1 MSINNTRNK
10 NKSSLGTTS
19 VAGDLPIQFDTKSS
33 LFMFFATLGHY
44 NKRAVVKSKIGNST
58 LGGTAGVDYIDTT
71 LGTWTAITDGE
82 FAVTINGVANDITG
96 LDFSGATDMDGVAS
110 VIQAGI
116 RAIGTGGFTNAICV
130 FDDSSS
136 THKYFKIGSGT
147 NSDAHTSAITL
158 LSAVSG
164 GTGTDISGSGYLLM
178 NTANGTVCYER
189 TFDIKDCVPSL
200 GSEKSFEQQM
210 FRQTGLVLNQLGFTF
225 DGSANDRTKITAS
238 FIGAKDIPVTSTAVT
253 TLLTSLM
260 SGEIYNQQ
268 EASVVAYDVT
278 NTDTIVTRGKIKTL
292 NLTLDNGAEALY
304 ALENSPESFSIGVK
318 QMTVTGSI
326 GVYFKTVANSFLE
339 DGDNGVFRPIRI
351 FVKKGAD
358 EIVFF
363 LKDVKFEV
371 TRPDMTNTVAI
382 EYTLNFNVT
391 DIEVMHCSSVT
402 DDFTF

>member
-1 MSINNTRNK
+1 
-10 NKSSLGTTS
+10 
-19 VAGDLPIQFDTKSS
+19 
-33 LFMFFATLGHY
+33 
-44 NKRAVVKSKIGNST
+44 
-58 LGGTAGVDYIDTT
+58 
-71 LGTWTAITDGE
+71 
-82 FAVTINGVANDITG
+82 
-96 LDFSGATDMDGVAS
+96 
-110 VIQAGI
+110 
-116 RAIGTGGFTNAICV
+116 
-130 FDDSSS
+130 
-136 THKYFKIGSGT
+136 
-147 NSDAHTSAITL
+147 
-158 LSAVSG
+158 
-164 GTGTDISGSGYLLM
+164 
-178 NTANGTVCYER
+178 
-189 TFDIKDCVPSL
+189 
-200 GSEKSFEQQM
+200 
-210 FRQTGLVLNQLGFTF
+210 
-225 DGSANDRTKITAS
+225 
-238 FIGAKDIPVTSTAVT
+238 
-253 TLLTSLM
+253 M